1 LGVAKQQHTGGNC
14 SLENPSAIY
23 KIRNFLMSTINVKPV
38 KSPAAMVRVRDLL
51 GIVPFSAATIWRRVR
66 AGTFPA
72 PVKISKGITAWRLAD
87 IEAWLAEQGTAAS

>member
-1 LGVAKQQHTGGNC
+1 
-14 SLENPSAIY
+14 
-23 KIRNFLMSTINVKPV
+23 
-38 KSPAAMVRVRDLL
+38 MVRVRDLTGPN

-87 IEAWLAEQGTAAS
+87 IEAWLDEQGTAAS